1 MFNFQKQLSQNKYVL
16 GAAAGVSAVNVDNN
30 VQSDVKASTDSVIDP
45 IPEPPPIPQDVVDE
59 AINQLNA
66 LGEPTLE
73 SLGLGGYSPVGLV
86 QQGFEMLH
94 IYLGLDWWAAIA
106 VGRKFVSNFVD
117 ILDIYKKI
125 FK

>member
-1 MFNFQKQLSQNKYVL
+1 MTNLQKQLSQNKYVL
-16 GAAAGVSAVNVDNN
+16 GTAAGVSVVDVDSNVKSGVNVDSN
-30 VQSDVKASTDSVIDP
+30 VKSDVIPNVDSAIDP
-45 IPEPPPIPQDVVDE
+45 IPEPPPIPQDIVDE

-86 QQGFEMLH
+86 QHAFEMLH

-106 VGRKFVSNFVD
+106 VGKNFCV
-117 ILDIYKKI
+117 
-125 FK
+125 F